1 MKTIFILLVLNLTFG
16 SCFLLNRPTAKIYSE
31 DETYLAIDQNGQV
44 IDENYCLDS
53 LNLTGYKVIND
64 N

>member
-16 SCFLLNRPTAKIYSE
+16 SCFLLNRPTAKIYAD
-31 DETYLAIDQNGQV
+31 DEIYTALDNQGNI

-53 LNLTGYKVIND
+53 LQLAGYRIVKEH
-64 N
+64 